1 MFKKLFS
8 LCIAFAVLA
17 SLSVCSAFA
26 AVGDEIII
34 GVTDPGFS
42 TNTPQVGG
50 WDSPTGL
57 TGYNGSA
64 TKYHEYISGE
74 SVETAQ
80 QAYVT
85 WAPEI
90 TEAGRYD
97 AYIWRVGH
105 VGNNPE
111 ALLRVVNR
119 DGEYEKVIPQALSP
133 EESGWYKVGN
143 FDFAEG
149 SSGYI
154 RLGRNNNSPGA
165 VRVNCVKLVKTEEA
179 PAPSVD
185 LITPASLSAVDTSTK
200 IELFRS
206 R

>member
-80 QAYVT
+80 QAYVS
-85 WAPEI
+85 
-90 TEAGRYD
+90 
-97 AYIWRVGH
+97 
-105 VGNNPE
+105 
-111 ALLRVVNR
+111 
-119 DGEYEKVIPQALSP
+119 IP
-133 EESGWYKVGN
+133 K
-143 FDFAEG
+143 
-149 SSGYI
+149 
-154 RLGRNNNSPGA
+154 
-165 VRVNCVKLVKTEEA
+165 
-179 PAPSVD
+179 
-185 LITPASLSAVDTSTK
+185 
-200 IELFRS
+200 
-206 R
+206 